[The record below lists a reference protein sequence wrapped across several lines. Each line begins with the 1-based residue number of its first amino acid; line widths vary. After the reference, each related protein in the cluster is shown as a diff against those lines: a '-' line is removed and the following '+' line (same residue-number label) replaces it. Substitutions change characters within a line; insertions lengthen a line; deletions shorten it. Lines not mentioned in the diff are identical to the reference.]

1 MAVGAVLGMV
11 VAELLAQPATQLQA
25 DGRLHG
31 RALSAA
37 ISHRCDSVGGPGV
50 SVSNQLRTTN

>member
-25 DGRLHG
+25 DGRFHVCG
-31 RALSAA
+31 LSVA
-37 ISHRCDSVGGPGV
+37 IS
-50 SVSNQLRTTN
+50 